1 MISTLSQ
8 PWRLHQDEV
17 RPPQTHWKNPTRKWR
32 SNRVKTFSNDKIPC
46 ALQLVVIHQH
56 RAVIGCNRDNMTGD
70 VVESWVPKCRCV
82 QWLTF
87 SPCDRGVSF
96 RRRHGR
102 DDLQW
107 QVHIY
112 LQTHTYLYKH
122 THIHIHTHT
131 HTHKHTHT
139 HTHTHTHA
147 RTHARTHT
155 YTHAHTHAHIRT
167 YIYMHVVVW
176 VLFFFFNISH
186 YFTGCPLKI
195 TWYMY
200 ILITNV

>member
-96 RRRHGR
+96 RRRHGPVTCS
-102 DDLQW
+102 DK
-107 QVHIY
+107 HIY
-112 LQTHTYLYKH
+112 IY
-122 THIHIHTHT
+122 
-131 HTHKHTHT
+131 THT
-139 HTHTHTHA
+139 HTHTYTQTHTHTHTLSHTHTHA
-147 RTHARTHT
+147 NACHFIFTHQQ
-155 YTHAHTHAHIRT
+155 
-167 YIYMHVVVW
+167 
-176 VLFFFFNISH
+176 LS
-186 YFTGCPLKI
+186 KE
-195 TWYMY
+195 
-200 ILITNV
+200 